1 MKIARMTCAVLAA
14 CALLS
19 AVGAAQAKEAAATDM
34 LVYISPDE
42 YKHSNR
48 LSHYNLREYW
58 YEQGPMV
65 EPYVSQVLGTEL
77 GSVGL
82 CQAGETANT
91 LVWLKPNMTYN
102 PTLQRFN
109 GTVTAEVYAGNG
121 QSLGTYVGKSRRDSF
136 LDIVP
141 AYQLDIAYRA
151 AMEDLAAKM
160 KADQRLQTAMK
171 ESTVNGGNSTSCAML
186 PLLPVA
192 HASNPLME
200 IFRK

>member
-19 AVGAAQAKEAAATDM
+19 AAGAAQAKEAAATDM

-91 LVWLKPNMTYN
+91 LVWLKPRMTYN
-102 PTLQRFN
+102 STLQRFN
-109 GTVTAEVYAGNG
+109 GKVIAEVYSGSG
-121 QSLGTYVGKSRRDSF
+121 QSLGTYVGESRRDSF

-141 AYQLDIAYRA
+141 AYQLDVAYKA

-160 KADQRLQTAMK
+160 KADQHLQAVMK
-171 ESTVNGGNSTSCAML
+171 EGAASGDNSTSCAML

-192 HASNPLME
+192 HASNPLRE
-200 IFRK
+200 IFSK

>member
-1 MKIARMTCAVLAA
+1 MKIFRVTGAVLAA
-14 CALLS
+14 CTLLATAG
-19 AVGAAQAKEAAATDM
+19 AVQAKEAAAADM

-48 LSHYNLREYW
+48 LSHYNFREYW

-65 EPYVSQVLGTEL
+65 EPYVSQVLGAEL

-91 LVWLKPNMTYN
+91 LVWLKPRMTYN
-102 PTLQRFN
+102 STLQRFN
-109 GTVTAEVYAGNG
+109 GKVIAEVYSGSG
-121 QSLGTYVGKSRRDSF
+121 QSLGTYVGESRRDSF

-141 AYQLDIAYRA
+141 AYQLDVAYKA

-160 KADQRLQTAMK
+160 KADQHLQAAMK
-171 ESTVNGGNSTSCAML
+171 EGAASGDNSTSCAML

-192 HASNPLME
+192 HASNPLRE
-200 IFRK
+200 IFSK

>member
-1 MKIARMTCAVLAA
+1 MKIFRVTGVVLAA
-14 CALLS
+14 CTLLATAG
-19 AVGAAQAKEAAATDM
+19 AVQAKEAAAADM

-48 LSHYNLREYW
+48 LSHYNFREYW

-65 EPYVSQVLGTEL
+65 EPYVSQVLGAEL

-91 LVWLKPNMTYN
+91 LVWLKPRMTYN
-102 PTLQRFN
+102 STLQRFN
-109 GTVTAEVYAGNG
+109 GKVIAEVYSGSG
-121 QSLGTYVGKSRRDSF
+121 QSLGTYVGESRRDSF

-141 AYQLDIAYRA
+141 AYQLDVAYKA

-160 KADQRLQTAMK
+160 KADQHLQAAMK
-171 ESTVNGGNSTSCAML
+171 EGAASGDNSTSCAML

-192 HASNPLME
+192 HASNPLRE
-200 IFRK
+200 IFSK

>member
-1 MKIARMTCAVLAA
+1 MKIAQMTCTVLAA

-19 AVGAAQAKEAAATDM
+19 AAGAAQAKEAAATDM

-65 EPYVSQVLGTEL
+65 EPYVSQVLGAEL

-91 LVWLKPNMTYN
+91 LVWLKPRMTYN
-102 PTLQRFN
+102 STLQRFN
-109 GTVTAEVYAGNG
+109 GKVIAEVYSGSG
-121 QSLGTYVGKSRRDSF
+121 QSLGTYVGESRRDSF

-141 AYQLDIAYRA
+141 AYQLDVAYKA

-160 KADQRLQTAMK
+160 KADQHLQTAMK
-171 ESTVNGGNSTSCAML
+171 EGAASGDNSTSCAML

-192 HASNPLME
+192 HASNPLRE
-200 IFRK
+200 IFSK

>member
-1 MKIARMTCAVLAA
+1 MNISRMALAA
-14 CALLS
+14 LTACTLLTAAS
-19 AVGAAQAKEAAATDM
+19 AVQAKEAAAADM

-48 LSHYNLREYW
+48 LSHYNFREYW

-65 EPYVSQVLGTEL
+65 EPYVSQVLGAEL

-91 LVWLKPNMTYN
+91 LVWLKPRMTYN
-102 PTLQRFN
+102 STLQRFN
-109 GTVTAEVYAGNG
+109 GKVIAEVYSGSG
-121 QSLGTYVGKSRRDSF
+121 QSLGTYVGESRRDSF

-141 AYQLDIAYRA
+141 AYQLDVAYKA

-160 KADQRLQTAMK
+160 KADQHLQAAMK
-171 ESTVNGGNSTSCAML
+171 EGAASGDNSTSCAML

-192 HASNPLME
+192 HASNPLRE
-200 IFRK
+200 IFSK

>member
-1 MKIARMTCAVLAA
+1 MNISRMALAA
-14 CALLS
+14 LTACTLLTAAS
-19 AVGAAQAKEAAATDM
+19 AVQAKEAAAADM

-48 LSHYNLREYW
+48 LSHYNFREYW

-65 EPYVSQVLGTEL
+65 EPYVSQVLGAEL

-91 LVWLKPNMTYN
+91 LVWLKPRMTYN
-102 PTLQRFN
+102 STLQRFN
-109 GTVTAEVYAGNG
+109 GKVIAEVYSGSG
-121 QSLGTYVGKSRRDSF
+121 QSLGTYVGESRRDSF

-141 AYQLDIAYRA
+141 AYQLDVAYKA

-160 KADQRLQTAMK
+160 KADQHLQAVMK
-171 ESTVNGGNSTSCAML
+171 EGAASGDNSTSCAML

-192 HASNPLME
+192 HASNPLRE
-200 IFRK
+200 IFSK